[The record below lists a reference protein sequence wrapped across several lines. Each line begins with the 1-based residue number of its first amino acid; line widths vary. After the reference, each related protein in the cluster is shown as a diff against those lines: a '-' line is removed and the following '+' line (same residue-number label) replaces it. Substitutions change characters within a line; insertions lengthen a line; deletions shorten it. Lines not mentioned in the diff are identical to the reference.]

1 MVTSHF
7 CFPSRDPRQP
17 DSLVFL
23 KTNFIRHLVMLWK
36 YIHHLVQDSQISVA
50 SDDHD
55 HVLEPSIFIH
65 FTFQQYM
72 SLKLNEI
79 TTLSPSPPPLVTA
92 SSPRATI
99 SPHSYSSQL
108 LNFKQGIK
116 RDISAYPTLT
126 NEKYYE
132 SFKRSML
139 VTAGPMTVRKSY
151 NLQIGPEVM
160 YS

>member
-1 MVTSHF
+1 MASN
-7 CFPSRDPRQP
+7 DP
-17 DSLVFL
+17 
-23 KTNFIRHLVMLWK
+23 
-36 YIHHLVQDSQISVA
+36 
-50 SDDHD
+50 D

-65 FTFQQYM
+65 ITFQQYM

-79 TTLSPSPPPLVTA
+79 TTLSPSRPPLVTA
-92 SSPRATI
+92 SSPRAAT

-126 NEKYYE
+126 DEKYYE

-139 VTAGPMTVRKSY
+139 VSAGPMTVRKSY

-160 YS
+160 